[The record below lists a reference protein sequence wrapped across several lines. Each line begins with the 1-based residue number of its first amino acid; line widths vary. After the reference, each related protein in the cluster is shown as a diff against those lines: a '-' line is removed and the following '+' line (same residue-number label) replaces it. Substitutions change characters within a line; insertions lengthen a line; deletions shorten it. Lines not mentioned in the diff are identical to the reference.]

1 MLTQVIGPA
10 ESVMQ
15 VIFHMLELA
24 LQICDCFACAS
35 MSRSDFLQRETSTIF
50 LLTST
55 VRVLVS
61 LFVMSDLLLLFE
73 KHLCSA
79 SP

>member
-10 ESVMQ
+10 ESIMQ

-35 MSRSDFLQRETSTIF
+35 MSRSDFLQREAFTIF
-50 LLTST
+50 ILAST

-61 LFVMSDLLLLFE
+61 LFVKSLLLLLCQ
-73 KHLCSA
+73 KRLCSA